1 MAEYKFN
8 KLKIGSD
15 TFISRQVTGDN
26 DSAEPAGALLLSGA
40 GRTDNSPAGDTW
52 IFYDSMGAAATPWG
66 FKHEQKDNFI
76 SFYGA
81 GTRTSYINLQTGNIV
96 GSFTGNLT
104 GNVTGNCSGSSG
116 SCTGNAAT
124 ATSAY
129 NIISSNGTNLLKSN
143 SSGEITI
150 TAPTDLLTINS
161 TGKQTYSLLYF
172 SKNGTRKACTGY
184 YEGMAFISNE
194 TSPYPRI
201 GVKDDGTPQYWAS
214 NSSSTAQ
221 TLLHT
226 GNYTTWCATAGH
238 DHDDSYA
245 PISHGIHWNNFL
257 NRALS
262 SAIWGTLT
270 TSNGYT
276 PIFWMDSVNG
286 GGVAFSDYNG
296 QTFMQIDGD
305 YYANEGRSKVW
316 HAGNL
321 TKVSQLTNDANYTT
335 ATGHT
340 HSYLPLSGGILTGTS
355 GLTLQNSKLWVQ
367 GGSDAGSN
375 SNRMTLDYGAPT
387 DMKYQSGKRGL
398 MLYSNAIAICDPYNG
413 SSNNDSAWI
422 RHIEET
428 ANTSVLEIA
437 LGDDGDSTEEL
448 RFRKYNTSNQ
458 IKYDVLVPH
467 KSGTI
472 ALTSDIPTSLP
483 ASDVYAWAKAANK
496 PSYKTSEVAEET
508 NLYFTNK
515 RAIDAC
521 SGTYLT
527 GITKAMV
534 TNALGYTPP
543 TSDTN
548 TWLGDGTW
556 APGTNVKLS
565 ATSNNQEWSFDIE
578 RNGKTGCLWHVWDS
592 SLSSLLMVTPDD
604 GIVEAPYGFKGS
616 LSGNASSAT
625 LLKPNSGITTAVAT
639 WNPLSSFTKC
649 WGQNFA
655 SSSLSSDTG
664 DILYYLRRG
673 DSGYGSSTTTE
684 LCVCIDG
691 DYYGKGGGGTPKKVS
706 YEDHTHSS
714 IKDVGNSTNTTFA
727 YSKAGLN
734 YSDYT
739 WLAGWNGYEL
749 RAVNKSQFAQASHT
763 HNYIPTG
770 GGVAI
775 GSFGSRYTN
784 GYFSGSV
791 YAASGFYESSDE
803 RLKDIQAPLTTDLEK
818 LSHLRKVYFNFKED
832 PSKTHIGVIAQDIKE
847 LYPEIVTETDEG
859 TLNVDYSKLSVIALD
874 AIDTLH
880 KENIEIKKENE
891 EIKKRLEK
899 LESLLLNQ

>member
-1 MAEYKFN
+1 MGGGLFLIQIIVFIDLIVMAEYKFN

-26 DSAEPAGALLLSGA
+26 NSAEPAGALLLSGA
-40 GRTDNSPAGDTW
+40 GRTDSSPAGDTW
-52 IFYDSMGAAATPWG
+52 IFYDSMGSTATPWG

-150 TAPTDLLTINS
+150 TSPTDLLTINS
-161 TGKQTYSLLYF
+161 NGKQTYSLLYF
-172 SKNGTRKACTGY
+172 SKDGTRKACTGY

-226 GNYTTWCATAGH
+226 GNYTTWCATSGH
-238 DHDDSYA
+238 NHDNQYA

-262 SAIWGTLT
+262 SATWGTLT

-296 QTFMQIDGD
+296 QTSMQIDGD

-321 TKVSQLTNDANYTT
+321 TKVSQLTNDSNYTT

-413 SSNNDSAWI
+413 TSNNDSAWI

-437 LGDDGDSTEEL
+437 LGDDGDSSEEL

-483 ASDVYAWAKAANK
+483 ASDVYAWAKASTK
-496 PSYKTSEVAEET
+496 PSYTASEVGAVP
-508 NLYFTNK
+508 K
-515 RAIDAC
+515 RVSTATP
-521 SGTYLT
+521 SGTTT
-527 GITKAMV
+527 GWYRCATLSGSNSSNTQAHIISLQTSYHSPQNEHYIFAIVVGYNGQVNITQLIGV
-534 TNALGYTPP
+534 TGGHLLPHVRVVYNNSGNCYFDVYKGSSGVASY
-543 TSDTN
+543 TN
-548 TWLGDGTW
+548 TIRCEIMAGDGSVQTPTLVSD
-556 APGTNVKLS
+556 AGGTVF
-565 ATSNNQEWSFDIE
+565 SFDTYY
-578 RNGKTGCLWHVWDS
+578 GMKTAGNLCCS
-592 SLSSLLMVTPDD
+592 SIVPVANATYSL
-604 GIVEAPYGFKGS
+604 
-616 LSGNASSAT
+616 ASSGT
-625 LLKPNSGITTAVAT
+625 R
-639 WNPLSSFTKC
+639 FT
-649 WGQNFA
+649 
-655 SSSLSSDTG
+655 
-664 DILYYLRRG
+664 Y
-673 DSGYGSSTTTE
+673 
-684 LCVCIDG
+684 
-691 DYYGKGGGGTPKKVS
+691 
-706 YEDHTHSS
+706 
-714 IKDVGNSTNTTFA
+714 
-727 YSKAGLN
+727 
-734 YSDYT
+734 
-739 WLAGWNGYEL
+739 
-749 RAVNKSQFAQASHT
+749 
-763 HNYIPTG
+763 
-770 GGVAI
+770 
-775 GSFGSRYTN
+775 
-784 GYFSGSV
+784 GYFSQQV
-791 YAASGFYESSDE
+791 HAAGGFYESSDE

-859 TLNVDYSKLSVIALD
+859 NLNVDYSKLSVIALD
-874 AIDTLH
+874 AVDQLNESN
-880 KENIEIKKENE
+880 KELTKKYNE
-891 EIKKRLEK
+891 LEEK
-899 LESLLLNQ
+899 LNSIIKYLNL